1 MPHHAV
7 SNQKAHVKEFSDDA
21 SWGPLLT
28 TKYEGTIHAPQFPE
42 GLEWFNIKAALTLE
56 DLRGRLVI
64 LHFWTYC

>member
-1 MPHHAV
+1 M
-7 SNQKAHVKEFSDDA
+7 
-21 SWGPLLT
+21 T

-42 GLEWFNIKAALTLE
+42 ELEWFNTKAPLTLE